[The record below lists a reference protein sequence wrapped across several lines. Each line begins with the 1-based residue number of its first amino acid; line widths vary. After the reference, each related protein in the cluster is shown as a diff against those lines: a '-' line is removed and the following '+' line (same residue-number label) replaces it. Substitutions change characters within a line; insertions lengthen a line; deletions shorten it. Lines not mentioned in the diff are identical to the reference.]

1 MFDVADYITEQTGDI
16 LVSAYHELL
25 NRDTA
30 KNELWAYLLRIENN
44 SGERIRLL
52 KKDFCLTDER
62 GNNRFFRGQGFNGEL
77 PDLEPGECYEF
88 EDTAEINGTAA
99 VLYGFCSAVTQKGK
113 ELKIKLPPMTLS
125 SDKSCAERVVC

>member
-1 MFDVADYITEQTGDI
+1 MFDFSDYITEQTGDI

-25 NRDTA
+25 DKDAA
-30 KNELWAYLLRIENN
+30 KNELWAYVLRIENN

-52 KKDFCLTDER
+52 EKDLCLTDER
-62 GNNRFFRGQGFNGEL
+62 GNSRFFRGQGFNGEL

-88 EDTAEINGTAA
+88 EDTAELNGAAA

-125 SDKSCAERVVC
+125 SGANYAAEYQ